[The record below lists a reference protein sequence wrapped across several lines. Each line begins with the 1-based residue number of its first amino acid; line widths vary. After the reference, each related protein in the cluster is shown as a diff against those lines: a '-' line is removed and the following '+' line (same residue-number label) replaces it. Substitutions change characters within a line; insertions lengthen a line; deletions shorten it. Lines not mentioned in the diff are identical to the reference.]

1 MNTLKEH
8 IGFFFGCSE
17 DEFIKDYENNIE
29 KLRKLINEFQT
40 WIKERLKSKN
50 YISVLGI

>member
-1 MNTLKEH
+1 MNILKEH
-8 IGFFFGCSE
+8 IGFFFRCSE

-29 KLRKLINEFQT
+29 ELRELINEFQT
-40 WIKERLKSKN
+40 WIKEQLKSQN